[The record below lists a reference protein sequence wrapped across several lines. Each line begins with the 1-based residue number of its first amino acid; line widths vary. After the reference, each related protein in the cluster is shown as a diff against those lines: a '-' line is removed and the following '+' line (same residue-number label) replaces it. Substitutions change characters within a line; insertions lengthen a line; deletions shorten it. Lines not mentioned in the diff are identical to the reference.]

1 MIRGLGLRFVAGL
14 ILTASAVP
22 MDGASAAEIGD
33 LQMCV
38 ALRQI
43 DDSRVIDDKT
53 ILLRMTSGTPYRRID
68 LDPACPGLRMAD
80 SFSSATSIGQLCRSD
95 VIRVHE
101 DPVGSQCVIDQIV
114 IIDEAEAKTLLASR
128 KR

>member
-14 ILTASAVP
+14 MLAASAVL
-22 MDGASAAEIGD
+22 MNGAAAEIGD
-33 LQMCV
+33 VQMCV
-38 ALRQI
+38 SLRQI
-43 DDSRVIDDKT
+43 DDSRVIDDET
-53 ILLRMTSGTPYRRID
+53 ILLRLTSGTPYRRID
-68 LDPACPGLRMAD
+68 LDPGCPGLRMAD